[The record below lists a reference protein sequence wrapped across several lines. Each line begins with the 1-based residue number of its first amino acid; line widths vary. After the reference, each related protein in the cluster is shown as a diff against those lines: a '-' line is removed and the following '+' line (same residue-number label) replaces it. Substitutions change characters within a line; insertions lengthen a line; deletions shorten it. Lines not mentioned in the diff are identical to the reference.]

1 MKKSLADW
9 ASIAEILGAAA
20 IVVSLAFVG
29 LEIRANTRA
38 TQAATLQQSLGYEI
52 SILIGVVSHDLPT
65 FTEYSRLSFGLP
77 SGDPASDDLAV
88 VRANNYYFSA
98 LRLFEDLYLQREAGT
113 LSDDAWDSRQGIIRG
128 FANGPG
134 IELYLDSDSL
144 SAGFRDYLRA
154 LRED

>member
-65 FTEYSRLSFGLP
+65 FTEYSRLSFGPP

-88 VRANNYYFSA
+88 VRANSYYFSA